1 MPLAK
6 PSSSTS
12 RYESDDSE
20 DTDNEEAPISV
31 RATYNSR
38 TAVGPSSR
46 TIAAGEIE
54 IKIHE
59 CMPCNV
65 RFATRKEL
73 KNHKIKDTERHQY
86 CAECDRDFETHS
98 DLQIHLIK
106 SPLHIICVDC
116 FKEFKSVG
124 GLEGHRKQ
132 V

>member
-1 MPLAK
+1 MCCLLTHHAR
-6 PSSSTS
+6 

-20 DTDNEEAPISV
+20 DTDNETTAMPV
-31 RATYNSR
+31 QTTRAT
-38 TAVGPSSR
+38 VGPSSR

-65 RFATRKEL
+65 RFATKKEL
-73 KNHKIKDTERHQY
+73 KNHKIKDAERHEY
-86 CAECDRDFETHS
+86 CADCDRDFETHS